1 MARVSLH
8 KEPIGP
14 REIARHYIGDLIY
27 GANDGIIT
35 TFAVVAGVTGGALS
49 TRAVLIVGVAN
60 LFADGLSMGVG
71 NYLSIRSHEG
81 ARAADGLPEQEASP
95 ARHGIAT
102 FTAFAV
108 AGTMPLLP
116 YALPVPHRAL
126 LSVLMTFTALF
137 IVGAL
142 RSLVT
147 VDRWWW
153 AGVEMLALGAVVA
166 AAAYGSGALAAW
178 ILPGIA

>member
-1 MARVSLH
+1 
-8 KEPIGP
+8 
-14 REIARHYIGDLIY
+14 
-27 GANDGIIT
+27 
-35 TFAVVAGVTGGALS
+35 
-49 TRAVLIVGVAN
+49 
-60 LFADGLSMGVG
+60 
-71 NYLSIRSHEG
+71 
-81 ARAADGLPEQEASP
+81 
-95 ARHGIAT
+95 
-102 FTAFAV
+102 
-108 AGTMPLLP
+108 
-116 YALPVPHRAL
+116 
-126 LSVLMTFTALF
+126 MTFTALF